1 MQVKV
6 PAVNRCCWCLP
17 LRPGII
23 LFAYINII
31 LSVLSLICLLVTT
44 ELHRASITPDDSISI
59 MTSSVLYSLLGMGVI
74 LNFLLLVGGY
84 QKDISMLRLY
94 IYYAVAAMLA
104 SLVPIAILIFKEMF
118 LEIFISLFVVATQF
132 YVIVLVRS
140 EVVKLEENELR
151 SIAEVHAEVQEQVN
165 VSERITLV

>member
-1 MQVKV
+1 
-6 PAVNRCCWCLP
+6 
-17 LRPGII
+17 
-23 LFAYINII
+23 
-31 LSVLSLICLLVTT
+31 
-44 ELHRASITPDDSISI
+44 

-118 LEIFISLFVVATQF
+118 LEIFISLFVVATQC